1 MLTFHSTPTSD
12 YQPTHHSLE
21 PEELDERSK
30 IPFNFLHIPFRL
42 IDDDIIASLDGNT
55 VKVLTII
62 CRYLNLTEKVV
73 IGKRVILLGWGI
85 PISYEHIAKKTGLSR
100 RTVIRKVKI
109 LVEREILQVEKVR
122 RCNSYRLTEYAICIE
137 EVTTIYEEQAGH
149 NTSKQDSQPIQEQA
163 EHNASEQQSQPIQE
177 SHQATATEQ
186 HAPEDDEPVIK
197 PGVPTDERL
206 EEMIQQQVVST
217 VSPLLEQTV
226 SRMALLI
233 ESFSKEALSE
243 KNQYETKSA
252 HDVKIPSPS
261 LSQLKALHPNW
272 QDYQEYAK
280 NFYGIIPSKKLLV
293 NACVYFEEKVNEYG
307 ICDDGFDPVME
318 MIPVIKTLGAR
329 THKAF
334 DTEYGIRAFN
344 KVIDTRDY
352 QLKQKAYQQQQPSSP
367 DDNSNPPE
375 TDSANEQSAEND
387 EPSKPSNDVPPR
399 RPAHIKTSAKQAV
412 ASQVYARHCL
422 AGIGNG
428 EKYTDSDIEQLWTE
442 AYQRFGQP
450 QNADEWFKDRIH
462 IWHKQAQWGQKEPMT
477 DADTANLWIKA
488 DKIFASKHTGEED
501 KSENENVTS
510 DV

>member
-1 MLTFHSTPTSD
+1 MLTFHSDPTPD
-12 YQPTHHSLE
+12 YQPTHHSIE

-30 IPFNFLHIPFRL
+30 IPFNFLHLPFRL

-62 CRYLNLTEKVV
+62 CRYLNLTEKVI
-73 IGKRVILLGWGI
+73 IGKRVILSGWGI
-85 PISYEHIAKKTGLSR
+85 PISYEHIAKKSGLSR

-109 LVEREILQVEKVR
+109 LVEREILLVEKVG
-122 RCNSYRLTEYAICIE
+122 RCNSYRLTEYAICID
-137 EVTTIYEEQAGH
+137 EVTTVYEEQAK
-149 NTSKQDSQPIQEQA
+149 TA
-163 EHNASEQQSQPIQE
+163 ASEQPTTSEQDTTTSEQRQE

-186 HAPEDDEPVIK
+186 QAPEDDEPVIK

-206 EEMIQQQVVST
+206 EEMIQQQVVTT
-217 VSPLLEQTV
+217 VSPIIEQTV

-233 ESFSKEALSE
+233 EGLSKETLSE
-243 KNQYETKSA
+243 QNQYDKKSA
-252 HDVKIPSPS
+252 HEVKIPSPS

-272 QDYQEYAK
+272 QDYQQYAK

-293 NACVYFEEKVNEYG
+293 NACVYFEEKVDEYG

-318 MIPVIKTLGAR
+318 MIPVIKALGAR

-428 EKYTDSDIEQLWTE
+428 EEYTDSDIEELWTKE
-442 AYQRFGQP
+442 YQRFGQP
-450 QNADEWFKDRIH
+450 QNADDWFKDRIH
-462 IWHKQAQWGQKEPMT
+462 LWHKQTQWGHKEPIT
-477 DADTANLWIKA
+477 DADIANVWIEA
-488 DKIFASKHTGEED
+488 DKIFASKHTGESD
-501 KSENENVTS
+501 PSANENVIS

>member
-1 MLTFHSTPTSD
+1 MLTFDSTPTSD
-12 YQPTHHSLE
+12 YQPIHPLE
-21 PEELDERSK
+21 PEEELDERSK

-42 IDDDIIASLDGNT
+42 IDDGILASLDGNS

-62 CRYLNLTEKVV
+62 CRYLNLREKVV
-73 IGKRVILLGWGI
+73 IGKRVILMGWGI
-85 PISYEHIAKKTGLSR
+85 PVSYEHIAKKSGLSR

-109 LVEREILQVEKVR
+109 LVERELLQVEKVG

-137 EVTTIYEEQAGH
+137 EVTTIYEEQA
-149 NTSKQDSQPIQEQA
+149 
-163 EHNASEQQSQPIQE
+163 EHNVSERPTTSEQQSQPRQS
-177 SHQATATEQ
+177 SHQATATEPQ
-186 HAPEDDEPVIK
+186 TPEEDEPVVK

-233 ESFSKEALSE
+233 EGFSKEALSE
-243 KNQYETKSA
+243 QNQYDKKSA
-252 HDVKIPSPS
+252 HEVKIPSPS
-261 LSQLKALHPNW
+261 LSQLKALYPNW

-318 MIPVIKTLGAR
+318 MIPVIKALGAR

-352 QLKQKAYQQQQPSSP
+352 QKQQQAMRREYYSQQSSSP
-367 DDNSNPPE
+367 DDNSNEPQ
-375 TDSANEQSAEND
+375 TDSANDQTVEDN
-387 EPSKPSNDVPPR
+387 EPDNSSHDVPPR
-399 RPAHIKTSAKQAV
+399 RPAHIPTSAKQAV
-412 ASQVYARHCL
+412 AKQIYARHCL
-422 AGIGNG
+422 AGIGQG
-428 EKYTDSDIEQLWTE
+428 EQYTNEDIEELWDK
-442 AYQRFGQP
+442 AHQRFGQP
-450 QNADEWFKDRIH
+450 ENADQWVKDRIYLREKLVEKG
-462 IWHKQAQWGQKEPMT
+462 IEQLYT
-477 DADTANLWIKA
+477 DAQIDQLRQRA
-488 DKIFASKHTGEED
+488 DKLYQSSTL
-501 KSENENVTS
+501 
-510 DV
+510 